1 MPNKNNYEEKVFDR
15 QIKVGLKT
23 RLRAIRKTI
32 LEQIG
37 VEDICTARLFKV
49 PDTIRPAP
57 LEEDKEKVDAEEE
70 P

>member
-49 PDTIRPAP
+49 SDTKRPAP